1 MENDEANNPSIDIC
15 QSNTFRCSLLHVEQC
30 VAEGRSDEG
39 HLKVHRDDD
48 DKPYNVE
55 TEQIR
60 DGQIN
65 RESDK
70 DDPDPVNE
78 EAHNEDKEH
87 HDQYRPLAIILEA
100 KDKIRTTTSAPILI
114 SSRKDCGADH
124 GCHNHGICLTEEIK
138 ISFRA
143 A

>member
-1 MENDEANNPSIDIC
+1 LENDEANNPSIDIC
-15 QSNTFRCSLLHVEQC
+15 QSNTFRCSLLYVEQC

-87 HDQYRPLAIILEA
+87 HDQEYRPLAIILEA
-100 KDKIRTTTSAPILI
+100 KDKIPDYDI
-114 SSRKDCGADH
+114 SPHPHKSSGKDCGADH
-124 GCHNHGICLTEEIK
+124 GCHNHGIC
-138 ISFRA
+138 FNGRN
-143 A
+143 